1 MIISLIAALD
11 RQGGIGKNN
20 QLPWRLSEDL
30 RRFRELTTGHHIIVG
45 RKTYESI
52 GKHLPNRTMIV
63 VTRQPDFKA
72 KGCLV
77 VNSIEAALLL
87 AKVRDE
93 NEVFI
98 IGGAEIYAQ
107 VLPLADRLYLTLVEA
122 EVEADTFFPAYEEGV
137 WVEQEVIT
145 LTADE
150 KNQFAFTFKTLKRN
164 ENC

>member
-1 MIISLIAALD
+1 
-11 RQGGIGKNN
+11 
-20 QLPWRLSEDL
+20 
-30 RRFRELTTGHHIIVG
+30 
-45 RKTYESI
+45 
-52 GKHLPNRTMIV
+52 MIV